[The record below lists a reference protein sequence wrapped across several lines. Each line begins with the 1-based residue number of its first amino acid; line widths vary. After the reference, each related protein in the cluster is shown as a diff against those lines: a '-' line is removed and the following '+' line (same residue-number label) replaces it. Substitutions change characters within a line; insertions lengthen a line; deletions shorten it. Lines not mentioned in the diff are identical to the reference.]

1 MKCPKCKIEMKI
13 KSSKNVIDLN
23 GETPKLYRQSTLT
36 CRNEAC
42 GNHNKD
48 VHVVKNELPLSK
60 DGE

>member
-13 KSSKNVIDLN
+13 KSSKNVLSLS
-23 GETPKLYRQSTLT
+23 GETPRLYRHATMT
-36 CRNEAC
+36 CRNDAC

-48 VHVVKNELPLSK
+48 VCVVKNELQLSK

>member
-13 KSSKNVIDLN
+13 KSSKNVIDLS
-23 GETPKLYRQSTLT
+23 GDEPKLFRQSTLT

-42 GNHNKD
+42 NNHGKD
-48 VHVVKNELPLSK
+48 VCTVKNELPLSK